1 MIIHPLFIEIA
12 QVGILLFVAPAFAG
26 WVKMVKCW
34 FQGRTAPSLFQPYRD
49 IRKLFAKDVTLAENA
64 SWIFRF
70 TPYLVF
76 GVSVMAG
83 GIIPIL
89 STDLPLSATADVIA
103 LVALFAIA
111 RFFTALAGMDI
122 GTAFGGMGSSREM
135 TIASLAEPAML
146 MAVFAVSLVSKSTS
160 LSQMAFVISQGHSM
174 LRPSLVFAL
183 MAFILIALAETG
195 RVPVDNPATHLE
207 LTMIHEAMILEY
219 SGRHLALIE
228 WASMM
233 KLFLFTVLGI
243 ASFFPWGIAQND
255 DLLSVF
261 LSLSRPR
268 CSSWGSS
275 GSGLVLI
282 ETGLAK
288 MRIFRI
294 TEFLGSAFLFAT
306 TRDAVVFHAGI
317 EDDENRHGMSASSKV
332 AIGCLAA

>member
-1 MIIHPLFIEIA
+1 LIINSFIIELLQI
-12 QVGILLFVAPAFAG
+12 VILLFIAPAFVG

-34 FQGRTAPSLFQPYRD
+34 FQGRRSPSLFQPYRD
-49 IRKLFAKDVTLAENA
+49 IMKLLAKDVTLAENA

-76 GVSVMAG
+76 GIMIMAG
-83 GIIPIL
+83 GIIPIV
-89 STDLPLSATADVIA
+89 SMDLPLSATADVIA

-160 LSQMAFVISQGHSM
+160 LSHIAAVISQGHSL

-183 MAFILIALAETG
+183 LAFILIALAETG
-195 RVPVDNPATHLE
+195 RIPVDNPATHLE

-228 WASMM
+228 WAGMM
-233 KLFLFTVLGI
+233 KLFLFTSLGI
-243 ASFFPWGIAQND
+243 AAFFPWGIAQNE
-255 DLLSVF
+255 DLVDIIVAFPVLLFKLGFVGF
-261 LSLSRPR
+261 
-268 CSSWGSS
+268 C
-275 GSGLVLI
+275 LVLM
-282 ETGLAK
+282 ETGMAK

-306 TRDAVVFHAGI
+306 L
-317 EDDENRHGMSASSKV
+317 GMLSYFM
-332 AIGCLAA
+332 LE

>member
-1 MIIHPLFIEIA
+1 MHPFFVEVAQIA
-12 QVGILLFVAPAFAG
+12 VLLFAAPLFAG
-26 WVKMVKCW
+26 WIKMVKCW
-34 FQGRTAPSLFQPYRD
+34 TQSRRSPSLLQPYRD
-49 IRKLFAKDVTLAENA
+49 IMKLFSKDVTLAENA
-64 SWIFRF
+64 TWIFRF
-70 TPYLVF
+70 MPYLVF

-83 GIIPIL
+83 GIVPVL
-89 STDLPLSATADVIA
+89 STDLPLSATTDVIA

-122 GTAFGGMGSSREM
+122 GTAFGGMGASREM

-146 MAVFAVSLVSKSTS
+146 MAVFAVSLVSQSTS
-160 LSQMAFVISQGHSM
+160 LSQMTHIISLGHSL

-183 MAFILIALAETG
+183 LAFTLIALAETG

-219 SGRHLALIE
+219 SGRHLALVE

-233 KLFLFTVLGI
+233 KLYLFVALGI
-243 ASFFPWGIAQND
+243 ASFFPWGIALDND
-255 DLLSVF
+255 ALSVVAAVPV
-261 LSLSRPR
+261 LAIKLAIT
-268 CSSWGSS
+268 GV
-275 GSGLVLI
+275 GLVLI

-306 TRDAVVFHAGI
+306 L
-317 EDDENRHGMSASSKV
+317 GMLSYFM
-332 AIGCLAA
+332 LE

>member
-1 MIIHPLFIEIA
+1 LLKIHPFFIEILQIA
-12 QVGILLFVAPAFAG
+12 ILLFVAPLFVG

-34 FQGRTAPSLFQPYRD
+34 FQGRTSPSLFQPYRD
-49 IRKLFAKDVTLAENA
+49 IIKLFSKDVTLAENA

-76 GVSVMAG
+76 GVSVTAG
-83 GIIPIL
+83 GIIPII
-89 STDLPLSATADVIA
+89 STDLPLTAMADVIA

-111 RFFTALAGMDI
+111 RFFTALSGMDI

-160 LSQMAFVISQGHSM
+160 LSQMAVVISQGHTI
-174 LRPSLVFAL
+174 LRPSLAFAL
-183 MAFILIALAETG
+183 LAFILIALAETG

-243 ASFFPWGIAQND
+243 ASFFPWGIALDD
-255 DLLSVF
+255 DLIAVLAAFPVLLF
-261 LSLSRPR
+261 KLAVV
-268 CSSWGSS
+268 GV
-275 GSGLVLI
+275 GLVLI

-306 TRDAVVFHAGI
+306 L
-317 EDDENRHGMSASSKV
+317 GMLSYFM
-332 AIGCLAA
+332 LE

>member
-1 MIIHPLFIEIA
+1 MNIHPLLIEAA
-12 QVGILLFVAPAFAG
+12 QVAVLLFVAPLFVG

-34 FQGRTAPSLFQPYRD
+34 FQGRTSPGLLQPYRD
-49 IRKLFAKDVTLAENA
+49 LRKLFSKDVTLAENA

-89 STDLPLSATADVIA
+89 SMDLPLSATADVIA

-146 MAVFAVSLVSKSTS
+146 MAVFAVSLVAKSTS
-160 LSQMAFVISQGHSM
+160 LSQMSFVIAQGHSL

-183 MAFILIALAETG
+183 LAFILIALAETG

-228 WASMM
+228 WAGMM
-233 KLFLFTVLGI
+233 KLFLFGALGI
-243 ASFFPWGIAQND
+243 SSFFPWGIAPND
-255 DLLSVF
+255 DAYAVLAAFPVLLLKLGIV
-261 LSLSRPR
+261 
-268 CSSWGSS
+268 GI
-275 GSGLVLI
+275 GLVMI

-306 TRDAVVFHAGI
+306 I
-317 EDDENRHGMSASSKV
+317 GMMSYFM
-332 AIGCLAA
+332 LE

>member
-1 MIIHPLFIEIA
+1 MTVHPFIVEILQIAVLLFI
-12 QVGILLFVAPAFAG
+12 APLFAG
-26 WVKMVKCW
+26 WVKMVKCS
-34 FQGRTAPSLFQPYRD
+34 FQGRTSPSLFQPYRD

-70 TPYLVF
+70 TPYLIF

-83 GIIPIL
+83 GIVPIV

-146 MAVFAVSLVSKSTS
+146 MAVFAVSLVAKSTS
-160 LSQMAFVISQGHSM
+160 LSVMAHVISQGHSL

-183 MAFILIALAETG
+183 LAFILIALAETG

-233 KLFLFTVLGI
+233 KLLLFTTLGI
-243 ASFFPWGIAQND
+243 ASFFPWGIAQSED
-255 DLLSVF
+255 FIDLVTAVPVLLIKLSIV
-261 LSLSRPR
+261 
-268 CSSWGSS
+268 GV
-275 GSGLVLI
+275 GLVMV

-288 MRIFRI
+288 MRVFRV

-306 TRDAVVFHAGI
+306 I
-317 EDDENRHGMSASSKV
+317 GMMSYFM
-332 AIGCLAA
+332 LE

>member
-1 MIIHPLFIEIA
+1 MTVHPFLIEVL
-12 QVGILLFVAPAFAG
+12 QVAVLLIVAPLFAG

-34 FQGRTAPSLFQPYRD
+34 FQGRTSPSIVQPWRD
-49 IRKLFAKDVTLAENA
+49 ILKLFSKDVAIAENA

-76 GVSVMAG
+76 GVSVLAG

-89 STDLPLSATADVIA
+89 STELPMAATADVIA

-146 MAVFAVSLVSKSTS
+146 MAVFAVSLVGKSTS
-160 LSQMAFVISQGHSM
+160 LSQMAHVISLGHSL

-183 MAFILIALAETG
+183 LAFILIALAETG

-233 KLFLFTVLGI
+233 KLFLFTTLGI
-243 ASFFPWGIAQND
+243 ASFFPWGIAQGD
-255 DLLSVF
+255 DLIQVVAAFPALLFKLGVV
-261 LSLSRPR
+261 
-268 CSSWGSS
+268 
-275 GSGLVLI
+275 GLGIVMI

-288 MRIFRI
+288 MRIFRV

-306 TRDAVVFHAGI
+306 I
-317 EDDENRHGMSASSKV
+317 GMMSYFM
-332 AIGCLAA
+332 LE

>member
-1 MIIHPLFIEIA
+1 LSIHPLLIELLQIA
-12 QVGILLFVAPAFAG
+12 VLLFVAPLFAG

-34 FQGRTAPSLFQPYRD
+34 FQGRTAPSMFQPWRD
-49 IRKLFAKDVTLAENA
+49 ILKLFAKDVAVAQNA

-76 GVSVMAG
+76 GVSVLAG

-89 STDLPLSATADVIA
+89 STELPLSATADVIA

-146 MAVFAVSLVSKSTS
+146 MAVFAVSLVAKSTS
-160 LSQMAFVISQGHSM
+160 LSQMALVISEGHSL

-183 MAFILIALAETG
+183 LAFVLIALAETG

-207 LTMIHEAMILEY
+207 LTMIHEAMVLEY

-228 WASMM
+228 WAKMM
-233 KLFLFTVLGI
+233 KLFLFVALGI
-243 ASFFPWGIAQND
+243 ASFFPWGIARGEGALAVLAAFPF
-255 DLLSVF
+255 LLVK
-261 LSLSRPR
+261 LAVT
-268 CSSWGSS
+268 GV
-275 GSGLVLI
+275 GLVLI

-294 TEFLGSAFLFAT
+294 TEFLGTAFLFAT
-306 TRDAVVFHAGI
+306 L
-317 EDDENRHGMSASSKV
+317 GMLSYFM
-332 AIGCLAA
+332 LE